1 MPRYLASYDLSDKV
15 AVADAVEACPDMF
28 TWPELLFSIYNEL
41 MQLTASPPPLFF
53 IKLYSAK

>member
-41 MQLTASPPPLFF
+41 LQLTASPPPSFF
-53 IKLYSAK
+53 S